1 MSGFRLGQA
10 IKRSLQEFSADDM
23 LTYASALSYQVFF
36 SLFPFMIFLL
46 ALLGL
51 LNIPG
56 FFDWLLQQS
65 RAVMPA
71 QAAGLVE
78 SVIGQVRNQAAGG
91 VLSFGA
97 VVALWSASSAVRM
110 AMHALNVA
118 YDVEDRPPWKKFPL
132 SILYTLLLA
141 VLIIVAVGFIVLGPQ
156 VAAWFAQEVG
166 LGSLLITLWS
176 WLRIPAAI
184 LLIAFILALVYHLF
198 PNTEQPFRIITPGAV
213 VAVIVW
219 VVASLGFSFYVQN
232 FGSYSATYGAL
243 AAVIVLLFYFFIS
256 AAVLL
261 LGAEVNA
268 EAYREVA
275 EDETAEGGAVEGGK
289 DGGEE

>member
-1 MSGFRLGQA
+1 MSTSGKSRPGIWQVV
-10 IKRSLQEFSADDM
+10 KRSVQEFSADDM
-23 LTYASALSYQVFF
+23 LTYAMALSYQLFF
-36 SLFPFMIFLL
+36 SLFPFVIFLL

-56 FFDWLLQQS
+56 FFDWLLEQ
-65 RAVMPA
+65 AKTVMPS

-78 SVIGQVRNQAAGG
+78 NVIGQVRSQAAGG

-97 VVALWSASSAVRM
+97 IVALWSASSAVRV

-118 YDVEDRPPWKKFPL
+118 YDVEDRAMWKKFPL
-132 SILYTLLLA
+132 SLLYALLLA
-141 VLIIVAVGFIVLGPQ
+141 VLVIAAVGLMMFGPQ
-156 VAAWFAQEVG
+156 LVQPIAQQVG
-166 LGSLLITLWS
+166 LGSVFVTLWT
-176 WLRIPAAI
+176 WLRIPVAI
-184 LLIAFILALVYHLF
+184 LLMAFILALVYYLF
-198 PNTEQPFRIITPGAV
+198 PNTSQPFRIITPGAI

-219 VVASLGFSFYVQN
+219 VAASLGFSFYVQN

-256 AAVLL
+256 ASVMLF
-261 LGAEVNA
+261 GAEVNA

-275 EDETAEGGAVEGGK
+275 EDGDNGEGSG
-289 DGGEE
+289 